1 MVVQHTAKKKYRTPG
16 EHRTAVLVLGR
27 VPEGTGFELRPED
40 GEDLAPRSED
50 TWGRVWLGT
59 PDISCSRMPWTR

>member
-40 GEDLAPRSED
+40 GD
-50 TWGRVWLGT
+50 TY
-59 PDISCSRMPWTR
+59 IIK